1 MKIATG
7 QIKTMPLSLAEVKS
21 WLRLFDDDTSEDD
34 TVNALVASAVDVCES
49 KLNYNVA
56 KVSATQNFAD
66 ICDVLFVDCLFH
78 SVQSVTYRNEL
89 DQIAVMSASD
99 YRIEPLDSFGVNIVI
114 TNGSLLFSDVNRADK
129 IVVNLRVGYEDG
141 SVPNF
146 IKTACRLMIADWFDN
161 RADGKKA
168 YPSAVD
174 NILFPHRRSN

>member
-1 MKIATG
+1 
-7 QIKTMPLSLAEVKS
+7 MPLSLTEVKS
-21 WLRLFDDDTSEDD
+21 WLRLFDGDTSEDE
-34 TVNALVASAVDVCES
+34 TVNALIASAVDVCES

-56 KVSATQNFAD
+56 KVSATQSFATV
-66 ICDVLFVDCLFH
+66 CDVLFVDCLFH

-89 DQIAVMSASD
+89 DQIAVMSPSD
-99 YRIEPLDSFGVNIVI
+99 YRVEPCDDFGVNIVI
-114 TNGSLLFSDVNRADK
+114 TNDSLLFSDVKRSDK
-129 IVVNLRVGYEDG
+129 ITVNLRVGYEDG

-174 NILFPHRRSN
+174 SILFPHRRSN